1 MMVAVTNFGAW
12 DNNSSILRRNWK
24 LLEAMKKYYMSVA
37 RMCHLKAS
45 QLL

>member
-1 MMVAVTNFGAW
+1 MVAVINFGTW
-12 DNNSSILRRNWK
+12 DIIVPYFEAHRK
-24 LLEAMKKYYMSVA
+24 PLEAMKKYYMSVA